1 MYVQPG
7 MQWNRICS
15 VEKNVVVG
23 DRGVSRGK
31 RRERRGE
38 RGELGYGNTTGVKGI
53 RVGAPTQIKDR

>member
-1 MYVQPG
+1 VQPG

-31 RRERRGE
+31 RIERRGE
-38 RGELGYGNTTGVKGI
+38 RGELGYGHTTGVKGI